1 VNRRELIQRL
11 VLNAI
16 CDDYENVDQV
26 ILRDI
31 VGALAELIKG
41 GLAKAYFLSSTGQAK
56 GLESMPSVEVVEV
69 NFQTYFYITKQGLDF
84 HRREDKWW
92 PFDDEGKPLA

>member
-1 VNRRELIQRL
+1 MNRRELIQRL

-56 GLESMPSVEVVEV
+56 GLESMPSLEVVEA
-69 NFQTYFYITKQGLDF
+69 NFQTYFYITKQGVDF
-84 HRREDKWW
+84 HRREDKW
-92 PFDDEGKPLA
+92 